1 MKNICLL
8 EQNFFPQISEVGGK
22 AMSLARMIRAKFNVP
37 ESWCVLTNAFD
48 EFIETNH
55 LAEKIQM
62 ELSRKD
68 LTDCRWEE
76 LWDIA
81 LRIRNLIIKSEFGPS
96 FDLELGNWYDRHGQ
110 GRTLAARSSS
120 TLEDSQAHS
129 FAGLHDS
136 FIGIT
141 SLTELKQK
149 IRLVW
154 ASLWSDA
161 VLSYRKELSLQFS
174 SKMAVIIQ
182 PLINGRV
189 SGICFSQN
197 PLNNDQMVIEAV
209 YGMNQGL
216 VDGKIEP
223 DRWFLKRDDSHTISF
238 NSSSRR
244 EKLVFDETLCLK
256 KTEPQ
261 EFEQPALS
269 DSEIKLI
276 FDLGM
281 AAENFYHQPQD
292 VEWTIRDHELFL
304 LQSRPVTTSERP
316 DPKKDRKAWD
326 LTLKRSF
333 NNLCELNAKIDSYL
347 LTMEKEGKA
356 LLETTFSGLSDDQL
370 VEEFE
375 QRKIQLAK
383 WTDIYW
389 EVFIP
394 FGHGM
399 RLFGQIYNEVIAPD
413 DPYEFVTL
421 LQVEKNIA
429 KKRNLE
435 LQKLSRIINQNPE
448 MKAAIAS
455 NDFSGLSRTFMD
467 QIGNLVKN
475 FAMPSQLLL
484 LNPGDDFTSNFL
496 KFVVK
501 MPENHDKVSNDILP
515 TIAELENRFLSHF
528 PREKEREWAKD
539 LLRIGRRSFLLRDD
553 DNVFLNR
560 FKEALEICLSEI
572 KKRSENRQSS
582 NSNKNNHPLT
592 QILLDQQKSS
602 KNQKSFSN
610 NAASATT
617 KKRQMVGQPASPG
630 YSTGKARIIVRP
642 EEIFEFKQGEIM
654 ICDAI
659 GPELTFAVPLAA
671 GIVERRG
678 GMLIHGAIIAREYK
692 IPCVTGISDATTL
705 IKTGDKVA
713 IDGHLGLVTILQQ

>member
-197 PLNNDQMVIEAV
+197 PLSNDQMVIEAV

-216 VDGKIEP
+216 VDGQIEP

-356 LLETTFSGLSDDQL
+356 LLETTLSGLSDDQL
-370 VEEFE
+370 AEEFE

-448 MKAAIAS
+448 MKAAIAR

-501 MPENHDKVSNDILP
+501 MPESHDKVSNDILP
-515 TIAELENRFLSHF
+515 TIAELEKRFLSHF
-528 PREKEREWAKD
+528 PGEKEREWAKD